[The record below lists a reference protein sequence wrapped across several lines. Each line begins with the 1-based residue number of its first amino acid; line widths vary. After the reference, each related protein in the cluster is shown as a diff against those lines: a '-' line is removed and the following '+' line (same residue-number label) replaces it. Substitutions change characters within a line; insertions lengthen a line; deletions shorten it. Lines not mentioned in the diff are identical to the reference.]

1 MLLLMMMIHTSS
13 VLSEETTLT
22 QQVSHTPLKCQ
33 SRSGPQRGTKV
44 NGSHR
49 GDNPLLKP
57 TRIHIAEQSLPC
69 PTTREH
75 RELIGVKTMSLCTNG
90 SFYCQECCQCFKNL
104 NDKLKRRLSD
114 PLHIHQTK
122 SSQVIQNVFLA
133 VRGLREDKSMHTL
146 QWHRPVKM
154 VHQTS
159 SLHIESNSDR
169 VGLLTPTHGQ
179 CSQQQ
184 SGQITLQSVLINMPN
199 FSRPYVMQKSGKFKY
214 GGPCHGG
221 GGLEL
226 ARS

>member
-1 MLLLMMMIHTSS
+1 MLLLMMMIHISS

-146 QWHRPVKM
+146 QAMAP
-154 VHQTS
+154 TS
-159 SLHIESNSDR
+159 KNGASN
-169 VGLLTPTHGQ
+169 LLTPYREQFRSIRIVDAYPRPVFAATKWTNHAPI
-179 CSQQQ
+179 SFDQQAE
-184 SGQITLQSVLINMPN
+184 
-199 FSRPYVMQKSGKFKY
+199 FFKAVR
-214 GGPCHGG
+214 HA
-221 GGLEL
+221 EI
-226 ARS
+226 RKN